1 MNSRNPVASE
11 RTRTLGRIADLKRH
25 LGDKLLIF
33 AHFYQSDEILSFA
46 DFTGDSLQLA
56 QEAARRKD
64 RKFLVVCA
72 VSFMAEMVR
81 ILCDPSQ
88 TVLHPD
94 ENARC
99 PLADMAEIGTVET
112 VWRGLQARYAGL
124 IPVVYVNST
133 SELKAFCGRHG
144 GAVCTS
150 SNAQR
155 VFQWVFAQGGRVFF
169 LPDENLGR
177 NTASRLGI
185 HSREV
190 VQVDPDQWQIEGPS
204 ELPADPKVLVWKGYC
219 YVHKHFLLSQIDA
232 VRLAYPGIKIAV
244 HPECVPEVCN
254 VADLIGATSV
264 IKKTVE
270 ESETGAR
277 WAIGTEW
284 NLVNRLQVAM
294 PDKYVVPLLESRC
307 EEMAMITPENLL
319 NVLEG
324 ISRSEMGNMVR
335 VGTEVAGDARRALS
349 RMLEIG

>member
-1 MNSRNPVASE
+1 MNSRITAAPE
-11 RTRTLGRIADLKRH
+11 PKQTLERIAYLKRH

-33 AHFYQSDEILSFA
+33 AHFYQSDEIVSLA

-64 RKFLVVCA
+64 HRFLVVCA
-72 VSFMAEMVR
+72 VSFMADMVR

-88 TVLHPD
+88 MVLHPD

-133 SELKAFCGRHG
+133 SELKAFCGRNG

-155 VFQWVFAQGGRVFF
+155 VFQWVFAQGGRVVF

-185 HSREV
+185 HGREV
-190 VQVDPDQWQIEGPS
+190 VQVDPAQWQTTVPP
-204 ELPADPKVLVWKGYC
+204 ELPSDPRVLVWKGYC
-219 YVHKHFLLSQIDA
+219 YVHKHFLLSQIDTA
-232 VRLAYPGIKIAV
+232 RRAYPGIKIAV
-244 HPECVPEVCN
+244 HPECVPEVCSA
-254 VADLIGATSV
+254 ADLIGATSV
-264 IKKTVE
+264 IKKVVE
-270 ESETGAR
+270 ESESGAR

-284 NLVNRLQVAM
+284 NLVNRLQAAM
-294 PDKYVVPLLESRC
+294 PDRRIVPLLESRC
-307 EEMAMITPENLL
+307 REMAMITPENLF

-324 ISRSEMGNMVR
+324 ISQGKAGNTVS
-335 VGTEVAGDARRALS
+335 VGTEVAADARRALS